1 MITSRSVN
9 AVLVFILA
17 SVSQLLGTIFF
28 GTKVAFGT
36 INGLFNLSVIDSTQK
51 LSIIVCAAMLG
62 AVSWNIITWLF
73 AIPSS
78 SSHALI
84 GGLIGPIV
92 IQYGFGAVNRF
103 GLLFSVLIP
112 LFLSP
117 IIGYIVG
124 TFLFKVS
131 RTLLGNR
138 GRGANTL
145 VKWVQVVSSVLIN
158 AFQGSNDA
166 QKGIGVLALL
176 VLSTGTGRLEISQKM
191 IWYSAL
197 AISAGLVLGG
207 LKMIRSVGTRI
218 YNVRPLHSMSA
229 QISAASVIVFAS
241 LLGFPISG
249 TQVVNSAVM
258 GTGAADRPNAV
269 GWAYAKSML
278 TAWVVTIPASFALSS
293 LFYFILNYFLGV

>member
-1 MITSRSVN
+1 M
-9 AVLVFILA
+9 
-17 SVSQLLGTIFF
+17 
-28 GTKVAFGT
+28 AFGT